1 MGRLKAAII
10 REYEDDPEVRIEV
23 YNPRNTV
30 AVDLHFRGEKT
41 AKVNSLLEVLID
53 LVLSFYFISLK
64 VVGRL
69 AMEPPKEGQVISGIL
84 VKRNFNYHLMDPADL
99 SAYTELNNSVLTQ
112 RQSVFYS
119 GSLAL
124 LQFYLH
130 QLAGEVENLETNDPK
145 KKSLRVFK
153 QITLNYEPPVV
164 ILEVKKILITGDL
177 NSKDSFLFLVVG
189 QSCE

>member
-1 MGRLKAAII
+1 M
-10 REYEDDPEVRIEV
+10 D
-23 YNPRNTV
+23 
-30 AVDLHFRGEKT
+30 
-41 AKVNSLLEVLID
+41 
-53 LVLSFYFISLK
+53 
-64 VVGRL
+64 
-69 AMEPPKEGQVISGIL
+69 PPKEGQVISGIL

-99 SAYTELNNSVLTQ
+99 SAYTELANSVLSQ

-130 QLAGEVENLETNDPK
+130 QLAGEVENLESGDPK

-164 ILEVKKILITGDL
+164 ILEVSD
-177 NSKDSFLFLVVG
+177 
-189 QSCE
+189 